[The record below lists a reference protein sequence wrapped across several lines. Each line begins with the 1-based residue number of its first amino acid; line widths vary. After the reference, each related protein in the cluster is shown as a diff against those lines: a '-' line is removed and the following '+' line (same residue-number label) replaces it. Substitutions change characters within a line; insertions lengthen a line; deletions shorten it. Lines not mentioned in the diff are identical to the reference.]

1 MSSEC
6 EDCEERD
13 ARIAEL
19 EEEVRSVGTIGA
31 LYGAEKAKDKIKAL
45 KIDYDLCVTDR
56 ARIFHR
62 MQAAEDKVKK
72 LRDALE
78 ATILHCSHP
87 LIDANWRHYM
97 DNNLRPKLEQAL
109 KQTGEK

>member
-1 MSSEC
+1 MTEC

-31 LYGAEKAKDKIKAL
+31 MYGAEKAKDKIKAL

-62 MQAAEDKVKK
+62 MQAAEAKVKK
-72 LRDALE
+72 LRNALE
-78 ATILHCSHP
+78 NIEVLHTPGKPWSPIECFGKTQS
-87 LIDANWRHYM
+87 IAR
-97 DNNLRPKLEQAL
+97 QAL
-109 KQTGEK
+109 KETGGAE